1 MKNKKLSL
9 NILLLPT
16 VEEDFDFLKKNIHFY
31 FQEIMS
37 LLEVQL
43 YEKVQSYYNKYID
56 IELEKSR
63 SNHEVFEILKG
74 RTSATS
80 RARNYEMFLVSYPS
94 LSEHVT

>member
-1 MKNKKLSL
+1 MYYKL
-9 NILLLPT
+9 N
-16 VEEDFDFLKKNIHFY
+16 FY
-31 FQEIMS
+31 YSFFQEIMS

>member
-1 MKNKKLSL
+1 
-9 NILLLPT
+9 
-16 VEEDFDFLKKNIHFY
+16 
-31 FQEIMS
+31 MS

-94 LSEHVT
+94 LSEHVTWVDYNYSKSLNSAEKYPK